1 MSYVTESSKVA
12 SVHLRVTCAAVHTR
26 LVNGLR
32 ALERPAVTL
41 EPFPCRAG
49 GQPAA
54 VTTPLIFPSESVPC
68 AHQGAHAGDTNM
80 GTQACVDTRTC
91 RHAGGSTQPGAR
103 KQGRGPWGPASAPS
117 TLGLPCPERPRP
129 RCPWTGPGRRGHR
142 GRGDVGQRVHSLSLP
157 LCLDPEPGGP
167 WGLTPTPSHTSCT
180 SLTQRLARGLHVL
193 VQRAFGTGK
202 LGGHVISGKSL
213 DYWDPQSPPWQNG
226 RDHRP
231 ET

>member
-54 VTTPLIFPSESVPC
+54 MTTPLIFPSESVPC
-68 AHQGAHAGDTNM
+68 AHQGAHAGATNM

-129 RCPWTGPGRRGHR
+129 ARPSDVHGQARVAEVAEATEAEGTWASVCTHCLFLSAWTRSPAAPGVSH
-142 GRGDVGQRVHSLSLP
+142 LP
-157 LCLDPEPGGP
+157 P
-167 WGLTPTPSHTSCT
+167 LTPPVP
-180 SLTQRLARGLHVL
+180 R
-193 VQRAFGTGK
+193 
-202 LGGHVISGKSL
+202 
-213 DYWDPQSPPWQNG
+213 
-226 RDHRP
+226 
-231 ET
+231 